1 MKYVTKQCM
10 WPITG
15 FYCTACLDMML
26 FLYGN
31 DKKEVMERFD
41 RLDNAIG
48 YARKSC
54 PSSKSA
60 VAPPPVSLRS
70 DVNDIKDTLNES
82 AHILSDMRDTLRK
95 MRDSGELESFLSR
108 QN

>member
-1 MKYVTKQCM
+1 
-10 WPITG
+10 
-15 FYCTACLDMML
+15 ML

-48 YARKSC
+48 YARK
-54 PSSKSA
+54 PDHAPKSA

-82 AHILSDMRDTLRK
+82 ARILSDMRDTLRK
-95 MRDSGELESFLSR
+95 MRDSGELKSFLSCR
-108 QN
+108 N